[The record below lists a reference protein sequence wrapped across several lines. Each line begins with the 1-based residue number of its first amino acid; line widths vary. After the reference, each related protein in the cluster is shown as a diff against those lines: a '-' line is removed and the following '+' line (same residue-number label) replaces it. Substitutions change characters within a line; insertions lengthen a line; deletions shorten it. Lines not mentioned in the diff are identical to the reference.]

1 MADAPAG
8 YGIDAAVTDDADL
21 MADRW
26 VDLAADQREYGSHLR
41 PADNR
46 DRVHET
52 LLQHVVTD
60 TALVARAVDADA
72 PGAAVV
78 GFVTFGRETG
88 GYAQDVDR
96 GIVHNI
102 YVAPDHRR
110 AGLGS
115 ALLSAAERTL
125 AARGVEAVALEAMAT
140 NAAARAFYRAQG
152 YEPHRVELEK
162 PLENDTLTTN
172 DR

>member
-1 MADAPAG
+1 VVDAPPG
-8 YGIDAAVTDDADL
+8 YVIDAADTDDADL

-26 VDLAADQREYGSHLR
+26 VDLAADQRAYGSHLR

-46 DRVHET
+46 DRIHET
-52 LLQHVVTD
+52 MLQHVVTD
-60 TALVARAVDADA
+60 TALVAREAEADGPA
-72 PGAAVV
+72 AAVV

-88 GYAQDVDR
+88 GYTEDVDR

-102 YVAPDHRR
+102 YVTPDHRQ
-110 AGLGS
+110 AGVGS
-115 ALLSAAERTL
+115 ALLAAAERTL
-125 AARGVEAVALEAMAT
+125 SAGGVEAVALEAMAG
-140 NAAARAFYRAQG
+140 NDAARGFYRAHG

-162 PLENDTLTTN
+162 ALESDSLTTD

>member
-1 MADAPAG
+1 MTDAPAG
-8 YGIDAAVTDDADL
+8 YGIDAADTADADL

-46 DRVHET
+46 DRIHET
-52 LLQHVVTD
+52 LLQHVFND
-60 TALVARAVDADA
+60 TALVARAVDADDPA
-72 PGAAVV
+72 PVV

-88 GYAQDVDR
+88 AYAQDVDR

-102 YVAPDHRR
+102 YVSPEHRR
-110 AGLGS
+110 AGVGS

-125 AARGVEAVALEAMAT
+125 AGRGVEAVALEAMAT

-162 PLENDTLTTN
+162 PLESDTLTTD

>member
-1 MADAPAG
+1 MTDAPAG
-8 YGIDAAVTDDADL
+8 YGIDAADTADADL

-46 DRVHET
+46 DRIHET
-52 LLQHVVTD
+52 LLQHVVND
-60 TALVARAVDADA
+60 TALVARAVDADDPA
-72 PGAAVV
+72 PVV

-88 GYAQDVDR
+88 GYDQDVDR

-102 YVAPDHRR
+102 YVAPEHRR
-110 AGLGS
+110 AGVGS
-115 ALLSAAERTL
+115 ALVSAAERTL

-140 NAAARAFYRAQG
+140 NAAARAFYRSQG

-162 PLENDTLTTN
+162 PLESDTLTTD

>member
-8 YGIDAAVTDDADL
+8 YHIEPPEADDADL

-26 VDLAADQREYGSHLR
+26 VDLAADQRMYGSHLR

-46 DRVHET
+46 DRIHET

-60 TALVARAVDADA
+60 TALVARAVDADDPA
-72 PGAAVV
+72 PVV

-88 GYAQDVDR
+88 AYAQDVDR

-102 YVAPDHRR
+102 YVAPEHRR
-110 AGLGS
+110 AGVGS
-115 ALLSAAERTL
+115 ALVSAAERTL
-125 AARGVEAVALEAMAT
+125 AARGVEAVALEAMAP

-162 PLENDTLTTN
+162 PLESDTLTTD